1 MFLLIKITKCLKKM
15 IMIRSRR
22 SDWREVSKEK
32 AIDYGRK
39 LLKVLGYCVPVADQ
53 VRHLERFIK
62 GIDVN
67 EIIKRGI
74 YNE

>member
-1 MFLLIKITKCLKKM
+1 M
-15 IMIRSRR
+15 IMIKSRR

-32 AIDYGRK
+32 AMDYGRK
-39 LLKVLGYCVPVADQ
+39 LLKALGYCVPASDQ

-62 GIDVN
+62 GIDAN
-67 EIIKRGI
+67 EIIEGGI

>member
-1 MFLLIKITKCLKKM
+1 MM

-22 SDWREVSKEK
+22 SDWHVVDRDK
-32 AIDYGRK
+32 AMDYGRK
-39 LLKVLGYCVPVADQ
+39 LLKVLGYCVPMADQ

-62 GIDVN
+62 GLDVR
-67 EIIKRGI
+67 EIIEGGI

>member
-1 MFLLIKITKCLKKM
+1 M

-32 AIDYGRK
+32 AMDYGRK
-39 LLKVLGYCVPVADQ
+39 LLKALGYCVPASDQ
-53 VRHLERFIK
+53 ARHLERFIK
-62 GIDVN
+62 GIDAN
-67 EIIKRGI
+67 EIIEGGI

>member
-32 AIDYGRK
+32 AMDYGRK
-39 LLKVLGYCVPVADQ
+39 LLKALGYCVPESDQ

-62 GIDVN
+62 GLDVN
-67 EIIKRGI
+67 EIIEGGI
-74 YNE
+74 YNV

>member
-1 MFLLIKITKCLKKM
+1 
-15 IMIRSRR
+15 MIRSRR

-32 AIDYGRK
+32 AMDYGRK
-39 LLKVLGYCVPVADQ
+39 LLKALGYCVPESDQ

-62 GIDVN
+62 GIDLG
-67 EIIKRGI
+67 EIIEGGI

>member
-1 MFLLIKITKCLKKM
+1 M

-32 AIDYGRK
+32 AMDYGRK
-39 LLKVLGYCVPVADQ
+39 LLKALGYCVPESDQ

-62 GIDVN
+62 GLDVN
-67 EIIKRGI
+67 EIIEGGI
-74 YNE
+74 YNV